1 MSRRDNAGAR
11 AGWVSEFSM
20 TKEVRL
26 LMNNGSLSTTPGAD
40 GGQVGT
46 GVSASLLVRPV
57 PRSMRKLVT
66 AMCAV
71 VGLGITMGVGP
82 ALAAGS
88 DRAYE
93 LVSPP
98 DKAGNSV
105 DVRQTVQSSRGSGD
119 AVAFSSTGAFGDA
132 SGAVTGA
139 YYVSRRSSDAWTT
152 HAVDAP
158 QENPDA
164 QIGLTSSFLS
174 DDLSK
179 TFQFSHRALLPGAV
193 PGGSNAYISDNLTG
207 ARELVAGTTDRAL
220 AASIAVV
227 SVKPAMGA
235 SVDMSH
241 MVFQTYAQLLPEA
254 TPNTNN
260 IYEYADGHLRLV
272 NVLPDG
278 TVASDA
284 FMGSNARDARPV
296 SADGSRVFFTS
307 YGGELYARVNGS
319 VTVPISVSQRAGDP
333 ATPVSVSPEA
343 RATVSRDGN
352 VVYFVA
358 DAPLT
363 EDAVPGGATRG
374 DLYRYDFRT
383 GKLTDESTSDPA
395 QPAAVQRVNAVS
407 ENGEYAYF
415 SARNALTPDA
425 ISNAPNFYVSHHGG
439 VKLVAIL
446 GGPEVGGP
454 FFASTS
460 PSGRYIAF
468 PSSGKLTD
476 GDNTNP
482 ACKNDPGYT
491 GGDGVCIEVYLY
503 DAVTGKLQCVSCDTV
518 DGLPRFADIGAING
532 SISGYAATVVS
543 DEGQVFFN
551 SDARL
556 VSEDSNGVRD
566 VYEWDGQRA
575 SLISPGRGPASMLAE
590 VSRDGRDV
598 FFFTEGRLVAQD
610 IDNAFDLYDARVGG
624 GLSSQNEPPTGP
636 APCVGDG
643 CQGGL
648 TPAQELP
655 EVPTAGFAGRGNVAP
670 DGVVKPKVSMSGPTS
685 VRGSSLLLKV
695 KVSAAGR
702 ISLSGSRLVAVS
714 RSVGKA
720 GSYQLRV
727 ALTARAKKALRTS
740 KRLKVSVRVSYLPKS
755 GARVSAS
762 RNVTFKS

>member
-1 MSRRDNAGAR
+1 MRGIDTPPLSSAVRVCAVRGSGFGR
-11 AGWVSEFSM
+11 AGGVACCVSGLFMNGVGSM
-20 TKEVRL
+20 RRL
-26 LMNNGSLSTTPGAD
+26 LVLV
-40 GGQVGT
+40 VGV
-46 GVSASLLVRPV
+46 GLLVLPA
-57 PRSMRKLVT
+57 SCL
-66 AMCAV
+66 AV
-71 VGLGITMGVGP
+71 EGRG
-82 ALAAGS
+82 
-88 DRAYE
+88 YE

-105 DVRQTVQSSRGSGD
+105 DVRQTVQSSRGGGD

-132 SGAVTGA
+132 TGAVSGA

-158 QENPDA
+158 QENLDA

-220 AASIAVV
+220 AGDLAVV
-227 SVKPAMGA
+227 SAKQAMGA
-235 SVDMSH
+235 SADMSH
-241 MVFQTYAQLLPEA
+241 MVFQSYAQLLPEA
-254 TPNTNN
+254 VPGASN
-260 IYEYADGHLRLV
+260 IFEYTDGHLRLV

-278 TVASDA
+278 TVDGNA
-284 FMGSNARDARPV
+284 FMGSNARAARPV
-296 SADGSRVFFTS
+296 SADGSRVVFMAS
-307 YGGELYARVNGS
+307 NEVLYARVNGS

-333 ATPVSVSPEA
+333 ATPVPVYPQA

-358 DAPLT
+358 RTPLT
-363 EDAVPGGATRG
+363 EDAAPADPLSTSNIG

-395 QPAAVQRVNAVS
+395 QPAKVLTVSAVS

-415 SARNALTPDA
+415 SAAGALTPG
-425 ISNAPNFYVSHHGG
+425 SEPLAPNFYVAHNGE

-446 GGPEVGGP
+446 AGIETGGPKV
-454 FFASTS
+454 ASTS

-468 PSSGKLTD
+468 PSAAKLTD
-476 GDNTNP
+476 GDNTDP
-482 ACKNDPGYT
+482 ACKNDQTYA
-491 GGDGVCIEVYLY
+491 GGDGVCVEVYLY
-503 DAVTGKLQCVSCDTV
+503 DAVTGKLQCVSCETV
-518 DGLPRFADIGAING
+518 DGRPRFADIGVGAG
-532 SISGYAATVVS
+532 AISGYGATVVS
-543 DEGQVFFN
+543 DEGRVFFN

-575 SLISPGRGPASMLAE
+575 SLVSPGRGPASMLAE

-610 IDNAFDLYDARVGG
+610 VDNAIDLYDARVGG
-624 GLSSQNEPPTGP
+624 GLSSQNEPPTGS
-636 APCVGDG
+636 ALCVGDG

-648 TPAQELP
+648 TAAQGLP

-685 VRGSSLLLKV
+685 VRGSSVTLKV

-702 ISLSGSRLVAVS
+702 ISVAGARLVAAS
-714 RSVGKA
+714 RSVSKA

-727 ALTARAKKALRTS
+727 ALTARARKALRTS
-740 KRLKVSVRVSYLPKS
+740 RRLKVSVRVSYLPKS
-755 GARVSAS
+755 GARVSAT